1 MGEVLGKFRGQGR
14 DGQKKRSVSQMFT
27 QLEEITYFNRSE
39 IKKWYKL
46 FLKDCPDGHL
56 KEERFVAFYTAS
68 FQSGDLERKECLAK
82 QIFRTFDRDGSGTVD
97 FREFMCGM
105 SALLR
110 GTTPERLKW
119 AFNMYDLDGN
129 GEISMQEL
137 LHVLKLMYELRSPD
151 ATLEELEL
159 AETDLREVADKI
171 FKELDED
178 GDGNLQCRE
187 FVDGLTRMPYLFRM
201 ADGRPIMQ

>member
-14 DGQKKRSVSQMFT
+14 DGQKKRSISQMFT

-56 KEERFVAFYTAS
+56 KEERFVAFYTGS

-97 FREFMCGM
+97 FKEFMCGM

-137 LHVLKLMYELRSPD
+137 LHVLKAAGTQGLAPVVWVTPGRVGLSGKVNWLLSCNPP
-151 ATLEELEL
+151 ATRQSLT
-159 AETDLREVADKI
+159 ATSVAI
-171 FKELDED
+171 NVIQGQVLPGVTIIHTGFK
-178 GDGNLQCRE
+178 
-187 FVDGLTRMPYLFRM
+187 
-201 ADGRPIMQ
+201 

>member
-1 MGEVLGKFRGQGR
+1 
-14 DGQKKRSVSQMFT
+14 MFT

-56 KEERFVAFYTAS
+56 KEERFVTFYTAS

-137 LHVLKLMYELRSPD
+137 LHVLKQ
-151 ATLEELEL
+151 EELEL